1 MTKSFVIFTKDF
13 VNMRCR
19 MTPTPLPKRPTDAEL
34 SILRAIWDHG
44 PCTVRQVLLALNRDR
59 PTGYTTVLKL
69 MQIMT
74 EKGLVER
81 DETTRPQ
88 VYRSRLSREQT
99 ERQLVRDL
107 LERAFAGSARRMV
120 MQALSIKKASAE
132 ELAEI
137 EKVLN
142 RIDKGNG

>member
-1 MTKSFVIFTKDF
+1 
-13 VNMRCR
+13 

-107 LERAFAGSARRMV
+107 PELAFAGSARRMV